1 MKWVALGL
9 AAGLAF
15 VLPVAEAEV
24 FKCKDAEGRVTYTDV
39 PCLRSETSSVIDTR
53 SSVADHS
60 SLRKEAARV
69 PASEATAPHG
79 QPQSAAPA
87 PQAPAPT
94 APTTPRPSG
103 YR

>member
-15 VLPVAEAEV
+15 VLPAAEAEV

-53 SSVADHS
+53 SSVA
-60 SLRKEAARV
+60 
-69 PASEATAPHG
+69 TAPQG
-79 QPQSAAPA
+79 QSQSAAPA
-87 PQAPAPT
+87 PQPPAPA
-94 APTTPRPSG
+94 APSTPRPSG